1 MSESETCVGIDVA
14 KKWLDVAWGSSGR
27 QQRVANTPEGWE
39 RLVAALVAAPP
50 TLIVLEATGHL
61 HVGVTVALDEAGL
74 TPAVVS
80 PLAVRR
86 FAQSLGQHAKTD
98 TLDARLLASYGERM
112 RPTPRPVP
120 SATERMLAALVAR
133 RADVAKLL
141 VMETNRR
148 DAADPVVQPS
158 IDAVLAVLIA
168 QQRALDAEIAAVIAR
183 DPALQTRMALLTSV
197 PGIGPVIG
205 ATLLVGLAELGTAPA
220 AQLAGLVGLAPYARD
235 SGAHRGHRAIGG
247 GRKAV
252 RRALYLAALTA
263 ISRCPLFTAH
273 YQQLRARGKPAKV
286 ALIACARRL
295 LGILNAMARDGLTWS
310 QPTAAHAHELAAAA

>member
-14 KKWLDVAWGSSGR
+14 KRWLDVAWGPSGR
-27 QQRVANTPEGWE
+27 RRVANTPEGWAT
-39 RLVAALVAAPP
+39 LVAALAAAPP

-61 HVGVTVALDEAGL
+61 HVGVTVALDAAGL

-98 TLDARLLASYGERM
+98 TLDARLLARYGERM

-120 SATERMLAALVAR
+120 SATERTLAALVAR
-133 RADVAKLL
+133 RADVVKLL
-141 VMETNRR
+141 VMETNRC
-148 DAADPVVQPS
+148 DAADPAVATS
-158 IDAVLAVLIA
+158 IEAVLAVLTEQQHQLDRQIA
-168 QQRALDAEIAAVIAR
+168 TVIAD
-183 DPALQTRMALLTSV
+183 DPALAARFAILTSV

-205 ATLLVGLAELGTAPA
+205 ATLLVGLAELGTAPG

-235 SGAHRGHRAIGG
+235 SGSHRGHRAIGG

-263 ISRCPLFTAH
+263 ISRAPLFTAH

-295 LGILNAMARDGLTWS
+295 LGILNAMVRDGLAWRQTN
-310 QPTAAHAHELAAAA
+310 AAHAHELAAAA